1 MMDALQWAS
10 YRYVQYI
17 CCKQESVIYLDAGHL
32 IWQYDTFV
40 CLFVVVLHTIVC
52 VCVCVCGL
60 SLVVGRWVSLLVV
73 VLNLKFVVFNYSSA
87 QVRAQDFY

>member
-40 CLFVVVLHTIVC
+40 CLLLCYILLFVFVFMVC
-52 VCVCVCGL
+52 
-60 SLVVGRWVSLLVV
+60 RWSVSLLVV
-73 VLNLKFVVFNYSSA
+73 VLNLKFVVFS
-87 QVRAQDFY
+87 F

>member
-52 VCVCVCGL
+52 VCVCGL
-60 SLVVGRWVSLLVV
+60 SLV

-87 QVRAQDFY
+87 QIRAQDFY